1 MPCIVAALF
10 FYISA
15 KHYEEFRRQLEM
27 DKEEAQTKASQAQ
40 FEESDSVAG
49 YGYFKKSRDSAGF
62 GSLAGSFKYVHMSNF
77 GVVRNAASS

>member
-40 FEESDSVAG
+40 FEEGDSVGG
-49 YGYFKKSRDSAGF
+49 YGFFKKSRKSAGT
-62 GSLAGSFKYVHMSNF
+62 GSIAGSFKFVHRPNF
-77 GVVRNAASS
+77 GVVRDAASS